1 MRATSIAALVVSLPF
16 ALSAQDGNTQIKNE
30 IERLE
35 RSIKTKPIVSS
46 DMPKANSVVED
57 ALKVA
62 SASLRAGRVYVALER
77 LGQAHDFLG
86 GARTVVEKGKIA
98 EGGLS
103 AFETEWAKANLAL
116 SALEREARSRNWT
129 KSPAALRALSEV
141 AQGRSLPLLEG
152 ARGFALATGPRDG
165 LFYMGQAQGEAEF
178 AKFCAGLMLTR
189 KGPAL
194 PRRSM
199 LPELLALQEKVNA
212 AFQPP
217 RSIEQHPRF
226 ISLNAAIK
234 TGRELDAQTS
244 YSGSLYQYLDAVRHY
259 GMLDEPTLDAGR
271 QEKLKKSLSDARTK
285 IEASAQDDSIA
296 LLFLERADSQIAS
309 HPDGTA
315 PTADEW
321 RSAQVIA
328 GSVLP
333 AYYATLNAPAA
344 LPQSPGKTVD
354 ITLVRWPYT

>member
-1 MRATSIAALVVSLPF
+1 MRATSIAALAVSLPF

-35 RSIKTKPIVSS
+35 RSIKTKPIASP

-57 ALKVA
+57 ALKGA
-62 SASLRAGRVYVALER
+62 SESLRAGRVYVALER

-86 GARTVVEKGKIA
+86 GARAVVEKGKVVG
-98 EGGLS
+98 GGLS
-103 AFETEWAKANLAL
+103 AFETEWTKANLAL
-116 SALEREARSRNWT
+116 TALDKEARSRSWT
-129 KSPAALRALSEV
+129 RSPAALRALSEV

-152 ARGFALATGPRDG
+152 GRGFALATGPRDG
-165 LFYMGQAQGEAEF
+165 LFYMGEAQGEADF

-189 KGPAL
+189 KGPAF
-194 PRRSM
+194 PSRSM

-234 TGRELDAQTS
+234 AGRELDAEKS
-244 YSGSLYQYLDAVRHY
+244 YSGSLYQYLEAVRHY
-259 GMLDEPTLDAGR
+259 GMLDEPTLDAAR
-271 QEKLKKSLSDARTK
+271 QEKLKKSLADARIK
-285 IEASAQDDSIA
+285 IESSAQDDSIA
-296 LLFLERADSQIAS
+296 RLFVERAESYVTA
-309 HPDGTA
+309 HLDGTA
-315 PTADEW
+315 ATADEW
-321 RSAQVIA
+321 RAARIIA
-328 GSVLP
+328 DRVLP
-333 AYYATLNAPAA
+333 AYYATLNAPAT
-344 LPQSPGKTVD
+344 LPQKPGKTVD